1 MDLEGNL
8 ILDRRPARR
17 WVSILAV
24 VIPVVACVAGVTW
37 FVRSFISPPTI
48 SIPDPLVLASTTP
61 APLPPMRTEPQAAKP
76 ESVWPAVTM
85 PPTPF
90 APPNSPHVA
99 AATPGSEHPAS
110 GTFPPPQSRRMA
122 AASAFADPVR
132 DNPAPATTS
141 AVEAPAMPI
150 AGPIPLPKPRPPVTV
165 IAAAQ
170 AEPMPRARPAEE
182 EAAPAASPI
191 LNAEPQYGRH
201 SVD

>member
-1 MDLEGNL
+1 LDLEGNL

-24 VIPVVACVAGVTW
+24 VIPVVGCVAGVSW

-48 SIPDPLVLASTTP
+48 SIPGPMMLASTTP
-61 APLPPMRTEPQAAKP
+61 APPPPMRAEPQAAKP
-76 ESVWPAVTM
+76 ESVWPVVTM

-90 APPNSPHVA
+90 APPNSPPVA
-99 AATPGSEHPAS
+99 AATLGSAPPAS
-110 GTFPPPQSRRMA
+110 GTFPPPQSNRMA
-122 AASAFADPVR
+122 ASSAFADPVR
-132 DNPAPATTS
+132 DNPAPAATP

-150 AGPIPLPKPRPPVTV
+150 AGQIPLPKPRPPVTAV
-165 IAAAQ
+165 AAAQ
-170 AEPMPRARPAEE
+170 AVPVPRARPAEE
-182 EAAPAASPI
+182 EAAPAASPV